1 MQEGFLYLKF
11 YLFIYLWGGIEVN
24 KKGLYVNSISQQ
36 DLNKLLD
43 MLKIIRYGSVTLVIQ
58 DGKVV
63 QIEKSE
69 KVRLV

>member
-1 MQEGFLYLKF
+1 M
-11 YLFIYLWGGIEVN
+11 N

>member
-1 MQEGFLYLKF
+1 MDKRNLHQT
-11 YLFIYLWGGIEVN
+11 
-24 KKGLYVNSISQQ
+24 ISEK

-43 MLKIIRYGSVTLVIQ
+43 MVKTVNYGSVTLVIQ